1 MNKFKIILIII
12 AGILTTQQLSAQR
25 VGFINSETIREKFPD
40 AKQAEQRLESIVEE
54 WKREIRS
61 MQERIDQLE
70 FEIKK
75 NRLIWSDQERQEK
88 ERQLK
93 ELKDKKR
100 KFATERFEP
109 GGEYDKTV
117 KMIQQPVEAKIYAA
131 VQKVSAEEGFDIV
144 WDQSIQPMAYVN
156 FKYDLTVKVLKE
168 LGVDTQKLEADLK
181 QKIENDPRNKRDE
194 SKSPRRKIRRGR
206 RYNPDDDK
214 NN

>member
-206 RYNPDDDK
+206 RYSPDDDK